1 MAVEVLNGRNVLLFF
16 RERAKHETEDADK
29 LRFQTEHSISKEKET
44 NTTITKDGPISSIND
59 GESTAD
65 ITSLAY
71 RDDEAPVTTWEAL
84 EDMFDRN
91 ALVEMWQVDITGAT
105 SDNLEV
111 EPTYYQGYF
120 SSFELSAPADGEVE
134 LSYSFVI
141 NGNGVKGMD
150 QLTAGQLA
158 EVESTIYEYE
168 TMKATGAA
176 GV

>member
-1 MAVEVLNGRNVLLFF
+1 
-16 RERAKHETEDADK
+16 
-29 LRFQTEHSISKEKET
+29 
-44 NTTITKDGPISSIND
+44 
-59 GESTAD
+59 
-65 ITSLAY
+65 
-71 RDDEAPVTTWEAL
+71 
-84 EDMFDRN
+84 MFDRN

-168 TMKATGAA
+168 TMQATGET